1 MSLWGRKRAWEL
13 VPAVTYSVGLVH
25 LPGDAALNAG
35 ARRPP
40 GALCLGDVTTAVE
53 LRLTGSVVHFRV
65 A

>member
-1 MSLWGRKRAWEL
+1 M
-13 VPAVTYSVGLVH
+13 TYSVGLVH